1 MTSLKLASYKGAMSV
16 KKSAVVCALVVFS
29 LLAAACGSDEDS
41 SSALKVGYAADL
53 SDLGGFADMPAS
65 QAGEHFVALVNCAG
79 GIDEEVGI
87 DIDAVLATDLN
98 DCNEMSG
105 TRLEWTMENI
115 AGDPEVTQ
123 RASQS
128 LIDWGASAL
137 LGPPFPDFGEPLLQV
152 TAGEIPVLF
161 VASTEP
167 TLADASINSYLV
179 AFDDTMQAT
188 AAAEF
193 ALDQGWTTAVTFS
206 APGPYF
212 GYNPEVFTA
221 VFTAGGGSVVADYG
235 FVPIDDMDFSAQV
248 NEIAAGGQAPDV
260 VYSAM
265 LSFQAAVLR
274 GQMDAAGVTT
284 NYLVTDAFEATGG
297 YFTDGV
303 EGFYHTT
310 HSFPSDGS
318 RIKALADSYETA
330 HGAPLENASFGGLAV
345 DAIAVV
351 IDAFVRTSSTD
362 PKVIG
367 SAIKNAKDVHGATGD
382 LTYLGLGGVPDK
394 PVFVHRVVGGAPTL
408 AATID

>member
-1 MTSLKLASYKGAMSV
+1 VLKKLSIVSVLLA
-16 KKSAVVCALVVFS
+16 FS
-29 LLAAACGSDEDS
+29 LLAAACGSDEE
-41 SSALKVGYAADL
+41 SAPSTLKIGYAADF

-79 GIDEEVGI
+79 GIDPEDGI
-87 DIDAVLATDLN
+87 DIDAVLATDLGN
-98 DCNEMSG
+98 CEEVSG
-105 TRLEWTMENI
+105 TTLEMTVENI

-128 LIDWGASAL
+128 LIDSGVSAL
-137 LGPPFPDFGEPLLQV
+137 LGPAFPDFGEPLLQV
-152 TAGEIPVLF
+152 AAGEVPVLF

-167 TLADASINSYLV
+167 LLADASILAYLV
-179 AFDDTMQAT
+179 AFDDTAQAS

-193 ALDQGWTTAVTFS
+193 ALDQGWSTAVTFS

-212 GYNPEVFTA
+212 GYNPEVFTE
-221 VFTAGGGSVVADYG
+221 VFTAGGGSVVADYN
-235 FVPIDDMDFSAQV
+235 FVPIEDMDFSTQV
-248 NEIAAGGQAPDV
+248 NEMAAGGQAPDV

-265 LSFQAAVLR
+265 LSFQSAVLR
-274 GQMDAAGVTT
+274 GQLDSAGVAT

-310 HSFPSDGS
+310 HSFPSEGS
-318 RIKALADSYETA
+318 RIKALADSYEAT
-330 HGAPLENASFGGLAV
+330 HGSPLENSSFGGLAV

-351 IDAFVRTSSTD
+351 IDAFVRTNSTD
-362 PKVIG
+362 PKVLGDAIG
-367 SAIKNAKDVHGATGD
+367 QADGVHGATGD
-382 LTYLGLGGVPDK
+382 LTYVGTSGIPDK
-394 PVFVHRVVGGAPTL
+394 PVYVHQVVGGAATL

>member
-1 MTSLKLASYKGAMSV
+1 MNCELVSYEGAIGV
-16 KKSAVVCALVVFS
+16 KKSAIISILLALS
-29 LLAAACGSDEDS
+29 LLTAGCGSDDDS
-41 SSALKVGYAADL
+41 SSTLKVGYAADL

-79 GIDEEVGI
+79 GIDADSGI
-87 DIDAVLATDLN
+87 DIDQVLATDLDN
-98 DCNEMSG
+98 CSEVSG
-105 TRLEWTMENI
+105 TTIEWKMENI

-193 ALDQGWTTAVTFS
+193 ALGQGWSTAVTFS

-212 GYNPEVFTA
+212 GYNPEVFTE
-221 VFTAGGGSVVADYG
+221 VFTAGGGSIIADYG
-235 FVPIDDMDFSAQV
+235 FAPIDDMDFSTQV
-248 NEIAAGGQAPDV
+248 NELASGGQAPDV

-265 LSFQAAVLR
+265 LSFQSAVLR

-310 HSFPSDGS
+310 HSFPSEGS
-318 RIKALADSYETA
+318 RIKALADSYEATY
-330 HGAPLENASFGGLAV
+330 GAPLENASFGGLAV

-351 IDAFVRTSSTD
+351 IDAFARTKSTD
-362 PKVIG
+362 PKVLG
-367 SAIKNAKDVHGATGD
+367 AAIKNAKDVHGATGD

-394 PVFVHRVVGGAPTL
+394 PVFVHQVVGGAPTL

>member
-1 MTSLKLASYKGAMSV
+1 MNCELVSYEGAIGV
-16 KKSAVVCALVVFS
+16 KKSAIISILLALS
-29 LLAAACGSDEDS
+29 LLTAGCGSDDDS
-41 SSALKVGYAADL
+41 SSTLKVGYAADL

-79 GIDEEVGI
+79 GIDADSGI
-87 DIDAVLATDLN
+87 DIDQVLATDLDN
-98 DCNEMSG
+98 CSEVSG
-105 TRLEWTMENI
+105 TTLEWMMENI

-193 ALDQGWTTAVTFS
+193 ALDQGWSTAVTFS

-212 GYNPEVFTA
+212 GYNPEVFTE
-221 VFTAGGGSVVADYG
+221 VFTAGGGSIIADYG
-235 FVPIDDMDFSAQV
+235 FAPIDDMDFSTQV
-248 NEIAAGGQAPDV
+248 NELASGGQAPDV

-265 LSFQAAVLR
+265 LSFQSAVLR

-310 HSFPSDGS
+310 HSFPSEGS
-318 RIKALADSYETA
+318 RIKALADSYEATY
-330 HGAPLENASFGGLAV
+330 GAPLENASFGGLAV

-351 IDAFVRTSSTD
+351 IDAFARTKSTD
-362 PKVIG
+362 PKVLG
-367 SAIKNAKDVHGATGD
+367 AAIKNAKDVHGATGD

-394 PVFVHRVVGGAPTL
+394 PVFVHQVVGGAPTL

>member
-1 MTSLKLASYKGAMSV
+1 MSFEGAIGV
-16 KKSAVVCALVVFS
+16 KKSAIISILLALS
-29 LLAAACGSDEDS
+29 LLAAACGSDEGS
-41 SSALKVGYAADL
+41 SSTLKVGYAADL

-79 GIDEEVGI
+79 GIDAEVGI
-87 DIDAVLATDLN
+87 DIDAVLATDLDN
-98 DCNEMSG
+98 CSEVSG
-105 TRLEWTMENI
+105 ITLEWKMENI
-115 AGDPEVTQ
+115 AGDPEVTP
-123 RASQS
+123 RASQA
-128 LIDWGASAL
+128 LIDWGASAV

-179 AFDDTMQAT
+179 AVDDTMQAT

-193 ALDQGWTTAVTFS
+193 ALDQGWSTAVTFS

-212 GYNPEVFTA
+212 GYNPEVFTE
-221 VFTAGGGSVVADYG
+221 VFTAGGGSIIADYG
-235 FVPIDDMDFSAQV
+235 FAPIDDMDFSTQV
-248 NEIAAGGQAPDV
+248 NELASGGQAPDV

-265 LSFQAAVLR
+265 LSFQSAVLR

-310 HSFPSDGS
+310 HSFPSEGS
-318 RIKALADSYETA
+318 RIKALADSYEATY
-330 HGAPLENASFGGLAV
+330 GAPLENASFGGLAV

-351 IDAFVRTSSTD
+351 IDAFARTKSTD
-362 PKVIG
+362 PKVLG
-367 SAIKNAKDVHGATGD
+367 AAIKNAKDVHGATGD

-394 PVFVHRVVGGAPTL
+394 PVFVHQVVGGAPTL

>member
-1 MTSLKLASYKGAMSV
+1 MNCELVSSEGAIGV
-16 KKSAVVCALVVFS
+16 KKSAIISILLALS
-29 LLAAACGSDEDS
+29 LLAAGCGSDEDS
-41 SSALKVGYAADL
+41 SLTLKVGYAADL

-79 GIDEEVGI
+79 GIDADSGI
-87 DIDAVLATDLN
+87 DIDHVLATDLDN
-98 DCNEMSG
+98 CSEVSG
-105 TRLEWTMENI
+105 TTLEWKMENI

-193 ALDQGWTTAVTFS
+193 ALDQGWSTAVTFS

-212 GYNPEVFTA
+212 GYNPEVFTE
-221 VFTAGGGSVVADYG
+221 VFTAGGGSIIADYG
-235 FVPIDDMDFSAQV
+235 FAPIDDMDFSTQV
-248 NEIAAGGQAPDV
+248 NELASGGQAPDV

-265 LSFQAAVLR
+265 LSFQSAVLR

-310 HSFPSDGS
+310 HSFPSEGS
-318 RIKALADSYETA
+318 RIKALADSYEATY
-330 HGAPLENASFGGLAV
+330 GAPLENASFGGLAV

-351 IDAFVRTSSTD
+351 IDAFARTKSTD
-362 PKVIG
+362 PKVLG
-367 SAIKNAKDVHGATGD
+367 AAIKNAKDVHGATGD

-394 PVFVHRVVGGAPTL
+394 PVFVHKVVGGAPTL

>member
-1 MTSLKLASYKGAMSV
+1 MNCELVSSEGAIGV
-16 KKSAVVCALVVFS
+16 KKSAIISILLALS
-29 LLAAACGSDEDS
+29 LLAAGCGSDEDS
-41 SSALKVGYAADL
+41 SSTLKVGYAADL

-79 GIDEEVGI
+79 GIDADSGI
-87 DIDAVLATDLN
+87 DIDDVLATDLDN
-98 DCNEMSG
+98 CSEVSG
-105 TRLEWTMENI
+105 TTLEWKMENI

-193 ALDQGWTTAVTFS
+193 ALDQGWSTAVTFS

-212 GYNPEVFTA
+212 GYNPEVFTE
-221 VFTAGGGSVVADYG
+221 VFTAGGGSIIADYG
-235 FVPIDDMDFSAQV
+235 FAPIDDMDFSTQV
-248 NEIAAGGQAPDV
+248 NELASGGQAPDV

-265 LSFQAAVLR
+265 LSFQSAVLR

-310 HSFPSDGS
+310 HSFPSEGS
-318 RIKALADSYETA
+318 RIKALADSYEATY
-330 HGAPLENASFGGLAV
+330 GAPLENASFGGLAV

-351 IDAFVRTSSTD
+351 IDAFARTKSTD
-362 PKVIG
+362 PKVLG
-367 SAIKNAKDVHGATGD
+367 AAIKNAKDVHGATGD

-394 PVFVHRVVGGAPTL
+394 PVFVHQVVGGAPTL

>member
-1 MTSLKLASYKGAMSV
+1 MLKKLSIVSVLLA
-16 KKSAVVCALVVFS
+16 FS
-29 LLAAACGSDEDS
+29 LLAAACGSDEE
-41 SSALKVGYAADL
+41 SAPSTLKIGYAADF

-79 GIDEEVGI
+79 GIDPEDGI
-87 DIDAVLATDLN
+87 DIDAVLATDLGN
-98 DCNEMSG
+98 CEEVSG
-105 TRLEWTMENI
+105 TTLEMTVENI

-128 LIDWGASAL
+128 LIDSGVSAL
-137 LGPPFPDFGEPLLQV
+137 LGPAFPDFGEPLLQV
-152 TAGEIPVLF
+152 AAGEVPVLF

-167 TLADASINSYLV
+167 LLADASILAYLV
-179 AFDDTMQAT
+179 AFDDTAQAS

-193 ALDQGWTTAVTFS
+193 ALDQGWSTAVTFS

-212 GYNPEVFTA
+212 GYNPEVFTE
-221 VFTAGGGSVVADYG
+221 VFTAGGGSVVADYN
-235 FVPIDDMDFSAQV
+235 FVPIEDMDFSTQV
-248 NEIAAGGQAPDV
+248 NEMAAGGQAPDV

-265 LSFQAAVLR
+265 LSFQSAVLR
-274 GQMDAAGVTT
+274 GQLDSAGVAT

-310 HSFPSDGS
+310 HSFPSEGS
-318 RIKALADSYETA
+318 RIKALADSYEAT
-330 HGAPLENASFGGLAV
+330 HGSPLENSSFGGLAV

-351 IDAFVRTSSTD
+351 IDAFVRTNSTD
-362 PKVIG
+362 PKVLGDAIG
-367 SAIKNAKDVHGATGD
+367 QADGVHGATGD
-382 LTYLGLGGVPDK
+382 LTYVGTSGIPDK
-394 PVFVHRVVGGAPTL
+394 PVYVHQVVGGAATL

>member
-1 MTSLKLASYKGAMSV
+1 MNCELVSSEGAIGV
-16 KKSAVVCALVVFS
+16 KKSAIISILLALS
-29 LLAAACGSDEDS
+29 LLAAGCGSDEDS
-41 SSALKVGYAADL
+41 SSTLKVGYAADL

-79 GIDEEVGI
+79 GIDADSGI
-87 DIDAVLATDLN
+87 DIDDVLATDLDN
-98 DCNEMSG
+98 CSEVSG
-105 TRLEWTMENI
+105 TTLEWMMENI

-193 ALDQGWTTAVTFS
+193 ALDQGWSTAVTFS

-212 GYNPEVFTA
+212 GYNPEVFTE
-221 VFTAGGGSVVADYG
+221 VFTAGGGSIIADYG
-235 FVPIDDMDFSAQV
+235 FAPIDDMDFSTQV
-248 NEIAAGGQAPDV
+248 NELASGGQAPDV

-265 LSFQAAVLR
+265 LSFQSAVLR

-310 HSFPSDGS
+310 HSFPSEGS
-318 RIKALADSYETA
+318 RIKALADSYEATY
-330 HGAPLENASFGGLAV
+330 GAPLENASFGGLAV

-351 IDAFVRTSSTD
+351 IDAFARTKSTD
-362 PKVIG
+362 PKVLG
-367 SAIKNAKDVHGATGD
+367 AAIKNAKDVHGATGD

-394 PVFVHRVVGGAPTL
+394 PVFVHQVVGGAPTL

>member
-1 MTSLKLASYKGAMSV
+1 MNCELVSSKGAIGV
-16 KKSAVVCALVVFS
+16 KKSAIISILLALS
-29 LLAAACGSDEDS
+29 LLAAACGSDEGS
-41 SSALKVGYAADL
+41 SSTLKVGYAADL

-79 GIDEEVGI
+79 GIDADNGI
-87 DIDAVLATDLN
+87 DIDAVLATDLDN
-98 DCNEMSG
+98 CSEVSG
-105 TRLEWTMENI
+105 TTLEWRMENI

-123 RASQS
+123 RVSQS

-193 ALDQGWTTAVTFS
+193 ALDQGWSTAVTFS

-212 GYNPEVFTA
+212 GYNPEVFTE
-221 VFTAGGGSVVADYG
+221 VFTAGGGSIIADYG
-235 FVPIDDMDFSAQV
+235 FAPIDDMDFSTQV
-248 NEIAAGGQAPDV
+248 NELASGGQAPDV

-310 HSFPSDGS
+310 HSFPSEGS
-318 RIKALADSYETA
+318 RIKALADSYEATY
-330 HGAPLENASFGGLAV
+330 GAPLENASFGGLAV

-351 IDAFVRTSSTD
+351 IDAFVRTKSTD
-362 PKVIG
+362 PKVLG
-367 SAIKNAKDVHGATGD
+367 AAIKNAKDVHGATGD

>member
-1 MTSLKLASYKGAMSV
+1 M
-16 KKSAVVCALVVFS
+16 
-29 LLAAACGSDEDS
+29 
-41 SSALKVGYAADL
+41 
-53 SDLGGFADMPAS
+53 
-65 QAGEHFVALVNCAG
+65 
-79 GIDEEVGI
+79 
-87 DIDAVLATDLN
+87 
-98 DCNEMSG
+98 
-105 TRLEWTMENI
+105 MENI

-193 ALDQGWTTAVTFS
+193 ALDQGWSTAVTFS

-212 GYNPEVFTA
+212 GYNPEVFTE
-221 VFTAGGGSVVADYG
+221 VFTAGGGSIIADYG
-235 FVPIDDMDFSAQV
+235 FAPIDDMDFSTQV
-248 NEIAAGGQAPDV
+248 NELASGGQAPDV

-265 LSFQAAVLR
+265 LSFQSAVLR

-310 HSFPSDGS
+310 HSFPSEGS
-318 RIKALADSYETA
+318 RIKALADSYEATY
-330 HGAPLENASFGGLAV
+330 GAPLENASFGGLAV

-351 IDAFVRTSSTD
+351 IDAFARTKSTD
-362 PKVIG
+362 PKVLG
-367 SAIKNAKDVHGATGD
+367 AAIKNAKDVHGATGD

-394 PVFVHRVVGGAPTL
+394 PVFVHQVVGGAPTL

>member
-1 MTSLKLASYKGAMSV
+1 MNCELVSFEGAIGV
-16 KKSAVVCALVVFS
+16 KKSAIISILLALS
-29 LLAAACGSDEDS
+29 LLAAGCGSDEDS
-41 SSALKVGYAADL
+41 SSTLKVGYAADL

-79 GIDEEVGI
+79 GIDADSGI
-87 DIDAVLATDLN
+87 DIDQVLATDLDN
-98 DCNEMSG
+98 CSEVSG
-105 TRLEWTMENI
+105 TTLEWKMENI

-193 ALDQGWTTAVTFS
+193 ALDQGWSTAVTFS

-212 GYNPEVFTA
+212 GYNPEVFTE
-221 VFTAGGGSVVADYG
+221 VFTAGGGSIIADYG
-235 FVPIDDMDFSAQV
+235 FAPIDDMDFSTQV
-248 NEIAAGGQAPDV
+248 NELASGGQAPDV

-265 LSFQAAVLR
+265 LSFQSAVLR

-310 HSFPSDGS
+310 HSFPSEGS
-318 RIKALADSYETA
+318 RIKALADSYEATY
-330 HGAPLENASFGGLAV
+330 GAPLENASFGGLAV

-351 IDAFVRTSSTD
+351 IDAFARTKSTD
-362 PKVIG
+362 PKVLG
-367 SAIKNAKDVHGATGD
+367 AAIKNAKDVHGATGD

-394 PVFVHRVVGGAPTL
+394 PVFVHQVVGGAPTL